1 MFELRFLSH
10 EEVSKSYKQVNQLNK
25 FPKLGEVIHTP
36 DAPIFIQS
44 WRVEILRQVKLRKY
58 YKNMKLPSE
67 LLLDCVGGSSGFVS
81 HFYSTTVSSQFMFR

>member
-44 WRVEILRQVKLRKY
+44 WRVEILRQVK
-58 YKNMKLPSE
+58 
-67 LLLDCVGGSSGFVS
+67 
-81 HFYSTTVSSQFMFR
+81 